1 MKRMLAV
8 LAVLALPAAAPAQG
22 KVSDDVVR
30 IGVLTDMTGY
40 YSDLAGPGSVLAV
53 QMAVADLGGKVH
65 TLQRAQDVARQAA
78 RAAAEAAFAPSAI
91 KGDAASVDPGRAV
104 QAGQAYLSAAGIS
117 GTVSVAGDTVT
128 VQTTTTYTPVIL
140 GLAGIGTQT
149 VTGES
154 TARLERALQGVQ
166 R

>member
-1 MKRMLAV
+1 MPV
-8 LAVLALPAAAPAQG
+8 PH
-22 KVSDDVVR
+22 DD
-30 IGVLTDMTGY
+30 
-40 YSDLAGPGSVLAV
+40 AGSVSVFALIAATILV
-53 QMAVADLGGKVH
+53 MFVGVAADLGGKVH